1 MDDKSQDESNDKHV
15 GDAFS
20 IDPTPNGPDKEVN
33 ERQLQ
38 QTLKNYQKAME
49 EEWETNE
56 KYQDGKLTP
65 VEIREKTKELLTGA
79 VPKAVAVML
88 HIAQHGSSEAN
99 RLKAAQYII
108 DKAVGKEI
116 GALVGDP
123 LEALLHGM
131 NEAEKK

>member
-1 MDDKSQDESNDKHV
+1 MAIDDNEFTV
-15 GDAFS
+15 
-20 IDPTPNGPDKEVN
+20 DPTPNGPDKDAN
-33 ERQLQ
+33 DKALQ
-38 QTLKNYQKAME
+38 GILKDYKQAME
-49 EEWETNE
+49 EEWERDE
-56 KYQDGKLTP
+56 RYADGKLTP

-88 HIAQHGSSEAN
+88 HIAQHGQSEAN

-123 LEALLHGM
+123 LEALLTSM
-131 NEAEKK
+131 NAPEKQK

>member
-1 MDDKSQDESNDKHV
+1 MDNDEFQV
-15 GDAFS
+15 
-20 IDPTPNGPDKEVN
+20 DPTPNGPDKEAN
-33 ERQLQ
+33 EAALQ
-38 QTLKNYQKAME
+38 GMLKDYKQAME
-49 EEWETNE
+49 EEWERDE
-56 KYQDGKLTP
+56 RYQDGKLTP

-88 HIAQHGSSEAN
+88 HIAQHGQGEAN

-123 LEALLHGM
+123 LEALLSGM
-131 NEAEKK
+131 NDANKK

>member
-1 MDDKSQDESNDKHV
+1 MPDDPFQV
-15 GDAFS
+15 
-20 IDPTPNGPDKEVN
+20 DPTPNGPDKDAN
-33 ERQLQ
+33 EKALQ
-38 QTLKNYQKAME
+38 GILKTYHKAME
-49 EEWETNE
+49 EEWERDERYT
-56 KYQDGKLTP
+56 DGKLTP

-88 HIAQHGSSEAN
+88 HIAQHGSAENN

-123 LEALLHGM
+123 LEALLHSM
-131 NEAEKK
+131 DAAKDKAAE

>member
-1 MDDKSQDESNDKHV
+1 MSD
-15 GDAFS
+15 DAFQV
-20 IDPTPNGPDKEVN
+20 DPTPNGPDKEAN
-33 ERQLQ
+33 DKALQ

-56 KYQDGKLTP
+56 RYADGKLTP

-88 HIAQHGSSEAN
+88 HIAQHGSNESN
-99 RLKAAQYII
+99 RLRAAQYII

-123 LEALLHGM
+123 LEALLSGL
-131 NEAEKK
+131 NDAKDTSTSTSN